1 MWFFYVRMVAIKLC
15 KLCRHRSSSI
25 RN

>member
-1 MWFFYVRMVAIKLC
+1 MVAIKLC

>member
-1 MWFFYVRMVAIKLC
+1 VVFYVRMVAIKLC

>member
-1 MWFFYVRMVAIKLC
+1 MWFFYVRMVAMKLC